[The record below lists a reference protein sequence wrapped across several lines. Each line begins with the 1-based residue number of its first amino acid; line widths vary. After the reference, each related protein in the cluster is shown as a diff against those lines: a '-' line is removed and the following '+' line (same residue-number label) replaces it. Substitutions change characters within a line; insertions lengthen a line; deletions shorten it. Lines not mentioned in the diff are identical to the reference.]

1 MKKLKDEYT
10 AATQAHADALTAWNA
25 AKTEQTRMV
34 ATDAINLAWK
44 NAAVAAFN
52 KVDALYTGDGKQ
64 AKV

>member
-10 AATQAHADALTAWNA
+10 AATQAHADALTAWEA
-25 AKTEQTRMV
+25 AQTEQTRMV
-34 ATDAINLAWK
+34 ATDKINLAWK

-52 KVDALYTGDGKQ
+52 LVDGTYTGDTKQ